1 MRCTHESRHYTAAIN
16 CVTTWRNA
24 VTSSH
29 LEASRSTHSFSHR
42 EKVPA
47 GRMRVRAPDQSS
59 GKSNAHRTTALQKA
73 AIKYVSACEARRLAV
88 TSTQPNNCV
97 HLAWRRG
104 QKSVAKRVEGTASAR
119 GMDCQ
124 CFAGSRCSWR
134 IWSDIANARSE
145 TPMLNHKRGRNRGTS
160 LQVCYRLGPGSL
172 LSAC

>member
-1 MRCTHESRHYTAAIN
+1 MRCTHEPRHYKAAIN
-16 CVTTWRNA
+16 RVTTWRNP
-24 VTSSH
+24 VTSSC
-29 LEASRSTHSFSHR
+29 LEASRSTTSFSRR

-104 QKSVAKRVEGTASAR
+104 QKSVAKRVEGTAPHAVWIVNASQVADAAGEFGLTLQTPEVKHQCSTTSA
-119 GMDCQ
+119 
-124 CFAGSRCSWR
+124 AETVALHYKSA
-134 IWSDIANARSE
+134 IA
-145 TPMLNHKRGRNRGTS
+145 
-160 LQVCYRLGPGSL
+160 
-172 LSAC
+172 SAPEAY